1 MEEITQELEQLP
13 TIDLLYLLDNISA
26 QILEIVIARTES
38 EEQQE
43 TH

>member
-1 MEEITQELEQLP
+1 MEEITQELEQLS

>member
-13 TIDLLYLLDNISA
+13 TIGLLYLLDNISA